1 MKIYKLSSLVMN
13 DTITDD
19 DTIEIYD
26 TLGNFVTRGNW
37 YQDQILD
44 FGGFFGSVTF
54 RQEHVIR
61 FALR

>member
-1 MKIYKLSSLVMN
+1 MN

-44 FGGFFGSVTF
+44 FGGFFGTVNF